1 MFHNERV
8 CRIVLVLDYD
18 FAKSCS
24 KKLYNTC
31 DYITSVLVRQNV
43 SQCQIF
49 LLNVI
54 YWVN

>member
-24 KKLYNTC
+24 KKLYNIC